1 MNNGHEF
8 CFRDDICPL
17 KKPDDCMKCELYCPK
32 PVWMRYTNPETA
44 AKPQFRRFKGAVTQ
58 YYRPEFT
65 VEEPDFGPNFGKVF
79 ENYRRAV
86 MEQQVKAIDTLDQ
99 KMVEACIQAAQEEGV
114 CLTLIDKKFIADAIR
129 EKMER
134 EGLMDEQLTTG
145 DDD

>member
-1 MNNGHEF
+1 MLSDALAYIRQLEERCKTLNQL
-8 CFRDDICPL
+8 RDAAAGRAL
-17 KKPDDCMKCELYCPK
+17 KMEERVHQLE
-32 PVWMRYTNPETA
+32 RE
-44 AKPQFRRFKGAVTQ
+44 Q
-58 YYRPEFT
+58 Y
-65 VEEPDFGPNFGKVF
+65 
-79 ENYRRAV
+79 
-86 MEQQVKAIDTLDQ
+86 VKAVDTLDQ

>member
-1 MNNGHEF
+1 M
-8 CFRDDICPL
+8 RDDICPH
-17 KKPDDCMKCELYCPK
+17 KKPDDCMKCSVFDPLYRWK
-32 PVWMRYTNPETA
+32 GKNLDVGIRTVT
-44 AKPQFRRFKGAVTQ
+44 FRKYPLG

-65 VEEPDFGPNFGKVF
+65 VEEPDWSKDPF
-79 ENYRRAV
+79 EDFARAV
-86 MEQQVKAIDTLDQ
+86 MEQKVKAIDTLDQ

-114 CLTLIDKKFIADAIR
+114 CLTLIDKKFVVDAIR

>member
-1 MNNGHEF
+1 MEG
-8 CFRDDICPL
+8 L
-17 KKPDDCMKCELYCPK
+17 SKPKTVK
-32 PVWMRYTNPETA
+32 
-44 AKPQFRRFKGAVTQ
+44 RRGRVAR

-65 VEEPDFGPNFGKVF
+65 IEEPDWSKDPLEDFV
-79 ENYRRAV
+79 RAV
-86 MEQQVKAIDTLDQ
+86 REQQVKAIDTLDQ